1 MMLKEGV
8 QGEIV
13 ISDTE
18 ELEHFEKNKEHLTSE
33 INLVREDLSDDFH
46 ERKTN
51 TWFIPDKYFDIDID
65 DYLLSR
71 CNTETEIN
79 RVRLELEEFKRRDL
93 ETVLRLMIY
102 LVDHF
107 KENDIVWGVGRGS
120 SAASYCLYLIG
131 INRVNSL
138 QYDLDI
144 KEFFK

>member
-1 MMLKEGV
+1 MLIQEKEP
-8 QGEIV
+8 QRA
-13 ISDTE
+13 S
-18 ELEHFEKNKEHLTSE
+18 L
-33 INLVREDLSDDFH
+33 
-46 ERKTN
+46 
-51 TWFIPDKYFDIDID
+51 
-65 DYLLSR
+65 
-71 CNTETEIN
+71 
-79 RVRLELEEFKRRDL
+79 LEEFKRRDL

-138 QYDLDI
+138 EYELDI